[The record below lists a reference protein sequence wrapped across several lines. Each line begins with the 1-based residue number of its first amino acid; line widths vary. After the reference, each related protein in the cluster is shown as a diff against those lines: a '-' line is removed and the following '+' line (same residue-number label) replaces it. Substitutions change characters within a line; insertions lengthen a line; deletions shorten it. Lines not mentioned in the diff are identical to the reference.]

1 MRGAAVSQTVPLNA
15 PPTLLKSPS
24 DQLKHHISECYN
36 FCSIVVLFVK
46 TDWQE
51 FLDVLQPQEVSRD
64 LASSSTPLLHPMDLS
79 ELVFPLSAD
88 DLYDD
93 PCFSSGDLNF
103 FDDLDSRLLLK
114 PDGHQHLHHHVP
126 SAEEELEED
135 TVVEE
140 HVRAPGGLHQAG
152 RCLLWACKA
161 CKRKTTHAD
170 RRKAATMRERRR
182 LSKVNDAFETLKR
195 CTASNPNQRLAK
207 VEILRNAISY
217 IESLQALLRT
227 SGQDQSFYP
236 PLEPYGADSEASSPQ
251 SNCSDG
257 AVSPGT
263 AELSEVWNVR
273 GSLFLAGVIQH
284 NLNDG
289 ET

>member
-1 MRGAAVSQTVPLNA
+1 
-15 PPTLLKSPS
+15 
-24 DQLKHHISECYN
+24 
-36 FCSIVVLFVK
+36 
-46 TDWQE
+46 
-51 FLDVLQPQEVSRD
+51 
-64 LASSSTPLLHPMDLS
+64 MDLS

-114 PDGHQHLHHHVP
+114 PEGHQHLHHHVP
-126 SAEEELEED
+126 SAEEELEEE

-257 AVSPGT
+257 AMDYVSPCVTSNAKNNRSRRNIQTTGDSSSKQCLVSSL
-263 AELSEVWNVR
+263 ECLSSIVERISTDPTVVAPVGDSVVPR
-273 GSLFLAGVIQH
+273 GPGSPQSSPAGIYEP
-284 NLNDG
+284 L
-289 ET
+289 